1 VTKRCTLVIPDAGPF
16 NSLWVAN
23 ELPLLLKLDMRIVV
37 VDAVYDELTRDP
49 VNYPKDREVKAFIDA
64 HQPPFK
70 IEDTETGRREREK
83 RRDGLRPRRNAGEV
97 AIVDFMSDGLQ
108 KYLTARE
115 PVLVLFEDS
124 DVPGVRF
131 FRKPPNLHLLST
143 VGMLRGLERVGVLR
157 SAYDI
162 IQKMTHPTD
171 PSRRAQ
177 VLKDLPDG
185 VDEPAMIVG
194 SSWTP

>member
-97 AIVDFMSDGLQ
+97 AIVDFMSDGLE

-124 DVPGVRF
+124 DVPGARF

-143 VGMLRGLERVGVLR
+143 AGMLRGLERVGVLR

-177 VLKDLPDG
+177 VLKDLPGG

>member
-97 AIVDFMSDGLQ
+97 AIVDFMSDGLE

-185 VDEPAMIVG
+185 VDEPAIVG

>member
-1 VTKRCTLVIPDAGPF
+1 MTKRCTLVIPDAGPF

-23 ELPLLLKLDMRIVV
+23 ELPLLLKLDMPIVV

-83 RRDGLRPRRNAGEV
+83 HREGLPPRRNAGEV
-97 AIVDFMSDGLQ
+97 AIVDFMSDGLEN
-108 KYLTARE
+108 YLTASE
-115 PVLVLFEDS
+115 PVLVLFEDA

-131 FRKPPNLHLLST
+131 FRKLPNLHLLST
-143 VGMLRGLERVGVLR
+143 VGMLRGLERVGIIG
-157 SAYDI
+157 SADEV
-162 IQKMTHPTD
+162 IQNMTHP
-171 PSRRAQ
+171 
-177 VLKDLPDG
+177 
-185 VDEPAMIVG
+185 
-194 SSWTP
+194 

>member
-1 VTKRCTLVIPDAGPF
+1 MTKRCTLVIPDAGPF

-23 ELPLLLKLDMRIVV
+23 ELPLLLKLDMLIVV

-64 HQPPFK
+64 HHPPFK

-83 RRDGLRPRRNAGEV
+83 RRERLPPRRNAGEV
-97 AIVDFMSDGLQ
+97 AIVDFMSDGLE
-108 KYLTARE
+108 KYLTASE
-115 PVLVLFEDS
+115 PVLVLFEDA

-143 VGMLRGLERVGVLR
+143 VGMLRGLERVGIIR
-157 SAYDI
+157 SADEV
-162 IQKMTHPTD
+162 IQNMTHPSD
-171 PSRRAQ
+171 PSRRAR

-185 VDEPAMIVG
+185 VDEPATIG

>member
-23 ELPLLLKLDMRIVV
+23 ELPLFLKLDMPIVV
-37 VDAVYDELTRDP
+37 LDAVYDELTRDP

-83 RRDGLRPRRNAGEV
+83 RREGLPPRRNAGEV
-97 AIVDFMSDGLQ
+97 AIVDFMSDGLEN
-108 KYLTARE
+108 YLTASE
-115 PVLVLFEDS
+115 PVLVLFEDV

-131 FRKPPNLHLLST
+131 FRKLPNLHLLST
-143 VGMLRGLERVGVLR
+143 VGMLRGLERVGIIG
-157 SAYDI
+157 SADEV
-162 IQKMTHPTD
+162 IQNMTHP
-171 PSRRAQ
+171 
-177 VLKDLPDG
+177 
-185 VDEPAMIVG
+185 
-194 SSWTP
+194 

>member
-1 VTKRCTLVIPDAGPF
+1 MTKRCTLVIPDAGPF

-23 ELPLLLKLDMRIVV
+23 ELPLLLKLDMPIVV

-83 RRDGLRPRRNAGEV
+83 RREGLPPRRNAGEV
-97 AIVDFMSDGLQ
+97 AIVDFMSDGLE
-108 KYLTARE
+108 KYLTASE
-115 PVLVLFEDS
+115 PVLVLFEDA

-143 VGMLRGLERVGVLR
+143 VGLLRGLERVGIIR
-157 SAYDI
+157 SADEV
-162 IQKMTHPTD
+162 IQNMTHPSD
-171 PSRRAQ
+171 PSRRAR

-185 VDEPAMIVG
+185 VDEPATIG
-194 SSWTP
+194 SSWAP

>member
-1 VTKRCTLVIPDAGPF
+1 VETLHFRPGLNTII
-16 NSLWVAN
+16 
-23 ELPLLLKLDMRIVV
+23 RI
-37 VDAVYDELTRDP
+37 A
-49 VNYPKDREVKAFIDA
+49 
-64 HQPPFK
+64 K

-97 AIVDFMSDGLQ
+97 AIVDFKSDGLE

-131 FRKPPNLHLLST
+131 FRKPPNLLST
-143 VGMLRGLERVGVLR
+143 TGMLRGLERVGVIQ
-157 SAYDI
+157 SANAI
-162 IQKMTHPTD
+162 IEKMTHPTD

-185 VDEPAMIVG
+185 VDEPAIVG

>member
-70 IEDTETGRREREK
+70 IEDTETGRHEREN
-83 RRDGLRPRRNAGEV
+83 RRNGFPPRRNAGEV
-97 AIVDFMSDGLQ
+97 AIVDFMSDGLE

-143 VGMLRGLERVGVLR
+143 VGMLRGLERVGVIR
-157 SAYDI
+157 SADDI

-171 PSRRAQ
+171 PARQAR

-185 VDEPAMIVG
+185 VDEPATIG